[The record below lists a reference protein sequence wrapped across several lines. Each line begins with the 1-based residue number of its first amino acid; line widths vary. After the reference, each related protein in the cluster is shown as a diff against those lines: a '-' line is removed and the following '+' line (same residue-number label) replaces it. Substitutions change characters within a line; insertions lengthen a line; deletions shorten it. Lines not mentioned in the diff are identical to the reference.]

1 MRFRSEAIIE
11 IWIEIDPIW
20 PEGGAVVIRV
30 FADALAAGPD
40 YGGATPYADAVGD
53 FVNGEADNDILVG
66 GNLSDGLMGAEGDD
80 LRLAA

>member
-1 MRFRSEAIIE
+1 M
-11 IWIEIDPIW
+11 
-20 PEGGAVVIRV
+20 

-53 FVNGEADNDILVG
+53 FVNGGADNDILVG